1 VWNDALFLLEEK
13 HWIWNSFVSSS
24 IPHWQCSKQTPV
36 EGALLCWSFNLLSIF
51 QPRSVSF
58 PYFCIFKLT
67 LMRENYR
74 WSETTAS
81 LLGFSTCRST
91 NRFLQR
97 ELCHDE
103 VLYLLLFSSSNL
115 AFLHTTVFQCGN
127 WWHKFSHCLKLLH
140 PLLHSPLAE
149 LQTGF
154 CGESSATSKFDD
166 CSCFQTRSDSLAYS
180 NVSVLKLMRQIFVAY
195 ESTTFPLAFPTG
207 RSINKSLQRELC
219 NVEVQCLIMVFF
231 SFFFYILCCW
241 TGIELTVGVTSKKTN
256 APCTEG

>member
-1 VWNDALFLLEEK
+1 MCEMRHCFCWRRNW
-13 HWIWNSFVSSS
+13 WIWNSFVSSS
-24 IPHWQCSKQTPV
+24 IPHWRRIKQTPI

-74 WSETTAS
+74 WSETTTS

-97 ELCHDE
+97 ELCHGE
-103 VLYLLLFSSSNL
+103 VLYLLLFSSSSL
-115 AFLHTTVFQCGN
+115 AFLPTTVFQCGN

-149 LQTGF
+149 
-154 CGESSATSKFDD
+154 
-166 CSCFQTRSDSLAYS
+166 
-180 NVSVLKLMRQIFVAY
+180 
-195 ESTTFPLAFPTG
+195 P
-207 RSINKSLQRELC
+207 
-219 NVEVQCLIMVFF
+219 
-231 SFFFYILCCW
+231 
-241 TGIELTVGVTSKKTN
+241 
-256 APCTEG
+256 